1 MKGILLLNLGTPVAP
16 TRQAVAKFLREFLMD
31 PFVLDINPMAR
42 WFLVHGIIAPF
53 RAKKSATAY
62 QKIWTKAGSPLMVHT
77 QNLQNALQKELGPE
91 FLVAI
96 GMRYG
101 EPSVEHAYQ
110 TLVKKGVQEILA
122 IPLYPQFADSSTRTV
137 LEDLFKVH
145 RNYSK
150 KISLTHIAEFYHEAG
165 FLKAFASLGRGWMT
179 NFKPDHI
186 LFSFHSIPERQ
197 LKKQIIAGKVC
208 RNDGQCCEPLE
219 VNNKDC
225 YRAQCFYTAR
235 ALAKEL
241 QLLSDQYSIS
251 FQSRLGRIPWAQ
263 PYTDKTII
271 QLAGGGK
278 KRLLVFCPSFVTD
291 CLETLEEIALRGR
304 DSFLE
309 HGGEDLALVPSLND
323 HPDWVQALANIIL
336 QSTQNPLEY

>member
-1 MKGILLLNLGTPVAP
+1 MKGILLLNLGTPVSP
-16 TRQAVAKFLREFLMD
+16 TRPAVAKLLREFLMD
-31 PFVLDINPMAR
+31 PFVLDINPVAR
-42 WFLVHGIIAPF
+42 WFLVHAIIAPF
-53 RAKKSATAY
+53 RAKKSAAAY
-62 QKIWTKAGSPLMVHT
+62 QKIWTQEGSPLMVHT

-91 FLVAI
+91 FWVAI

-101 EPSVEHAYQ
+101 EPSVEQAYQ

-137 LEDLFKVH
+137 LENLFKVH
-145 RNYSK
+145 RNYPR
-150 KISLTHIAEFYHEAG
+150 KISLTHISEFYHEAY
-165 FLKAFASLGRGWMT
+165 FLKAFANLGQGLIT

-197 LKKQIIAGKVC
+197 LKKQIIAGRVC
-208 RNDGQCCEPLE
+208 RNDAQCCEPLD

-235 ALAKEL
+235 ALAKQL
-241 QLLSDQYSIS
+241 QLLPGQYSIS

-263 PYTDKTII
+263 PYTDQSII
-271 QLAGGGK
+271 QLAVEGK
-278 KRLLVFCPSFVTD
+278 KRLLVFCPAFVTD

-304 DSFLE
+304 ESFLE
-309 HGGEDLALVPSLND
+309 HGAEDLILVPSLND
-323 HPDWVQALANIIL
+323 HPDWVSALADMVRSKL
-336 QSTQNPLEY
+336 LPQ